1 MADEKGGVCS
11 VHTALHSKKPSHR
24 FQGYVQNLVGLPQS
38 TDIFWSSQSLLERE
52 RYAPTCCCAK
62 GLKLVCWNIMLDA
75 ADSINTLSQV
85 SFPGISSSKSSGLNT
100 PYIGLANQWKRDT
113 RGGLYGQNLHCFK
126 LEIMPIGHSD
136 HTIFMC
142 TPLKDQVTFNCNLCS
157 LISLQMTKSLSLV
170 TSLPRF
176 RNVERSTW

>member
-1 MADEKGGVCS
+1 M
-11 VHTALHSKKPSHR
+11 LHSLKSIH
-24 FQGYVQNLVGLPQS
+24 
-38 TDIFWSSQSLLERE
+38 SLLRPWQMKRVGSVQCTPLFTQKIHRTGSKDMSKTWLACHSQQISSEAVNHCWKG

-100 PYIGLANQWKRDT
+100 PYICLANQWKRDT

-136 HTIFMC
+136 HTIFIC

-157 LISLQMTKSLSLV
+157 LISLQMTKS
-170 TSLPRF
+170 
-176 RNVERSTW
+176 